1 MVLYISNMQ
10 LRCGAPGADP
20 DFCGRNLVR
29 LADERLAERL
39 VDRVRGVEGQAES
52 GLAPT

>member
-1 MVLYISNMQ
+1 MQ
-10 LRCGAPGADP
+10 LLCGTPGADP
-20 DFCGRNLVR
+20 EFCGRNLVR
-29 LADERLAERL
+29 LADEQRAERL